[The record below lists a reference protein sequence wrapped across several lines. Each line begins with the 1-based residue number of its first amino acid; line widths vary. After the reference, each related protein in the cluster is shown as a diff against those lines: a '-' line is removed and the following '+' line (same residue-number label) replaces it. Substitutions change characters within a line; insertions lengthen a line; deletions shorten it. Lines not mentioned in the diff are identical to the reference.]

1 METDPPADDLAAA
14 IVHGNKVSGMNND
27 VGKVSGEDLNEY
39 GGEASG
45 EEDRLP
51 KKNPKPKRI

>member
-14 IVHGNKVSGMNND
+14 IFHGDEVAGLNND
-27 VGKVSGEDLNEY
+27 

-45 EEDRLP
+45 EEASLP
-51 KKNPKPKRI
+51 KPQPKRIYNTVGFRK